1 MRPRGWVWGTACVLA
16 WAAAA
21 AGQAASPQG
30 TPTPAK
36 VTAPQATDAAKPR
49 LVLVKVP
56 HWKVRFFGLPED
68 LPVLLG
74 PGESFDPS
82 RRVYDFGAGLEAM
95 EVLLTLRPNETNAP
109 AYRAFRRKWPLY
121 QEFFKAV
128 DDERFEAARGLL
140 KQIYDLDPKEPA
152 VHFYLGS
159 LSTQFGDYAQAEKEY
174 RVCLEL
180 YPGYGPAYINLA
192 RLEMARQDKAAAKAT
207 LERALVKMDDNEK
220 AGTRALV
227 EQMLKALGRK

>member
-1 MRPRGWVWGTACVLA
+1 MRLRAWVWGTVCVLA
-16 WAAAA
+16 WGAAAA
-21 AGQAASPQG
+21 AQGPAMPEREAASP
-30 TPTPAK
+30 PAL
-36 VTAPQATDAAKPR
+36 DAAKPR
-49 LVLVKVP
+49 LVMVKVP

-68 LPVLLG
+68 LPVLLA

-82 RRVYDFGAGLEAM
+82 RRVYDFGAGREAM
-95 EVLLTLRPNETNAP
+95 NVLLMLRPKDAHAP
-109 AYRAFRRKWPLY
+109 AYRAFARKWPLY

-128 DDERFEAARGLL
+128 DDERFESARGLL

-174 RVCLEL
+174 RACLGL

-192 RLEMARQDKAAAKAT
+192 RLEMARQDKAAAAAT
-207 LERALVKMDDNEK
+207 LQRALDKMDDNEQ
-220 AGTRALV
+220 AGTRALA